1 MRLRLETIEE
11 TLVQGR
17 DGRRTI
23 VETEIDGQCTEAVEF
38 LAGALVAI
46 GFLPVTVREAM
57 ITWVEEQPTE

>member
-46 GFLPVTVREAM
+46 GFLPETVSECLAD
-57 ITWVEEQPTE
+57 WVEERAK